1 MSHEHLD
8 TTLFGEPEPQEPRRG
23 RRQREKRSRGR
34 SVVVLLV
41 ALVLVGGAAATAF
54 TLLRPVV
61 ASVLGG
67 GDTEAED
74 FAGPGEGEVPV
85 TVKQG
90 DTGESIATALK
101 AAGVVKTRT
110 AYLDASAA
118 DPQGSA
124 KIQPGTYTLRKGMK
138 GIDAFTA
145 LTDPASRSVPRITIP
160 EGLWA
165 TEIIARL
172 SKATGVPLADY
183 QAALKDP
190 AALGLPASAKGNVEG
205 FLFPSSYEFDKTTPA
220 VDQLKAMVA
229 LTLSTLEAAGV
240 ADADAEKVL
249 TLASLVEAEAKL
261 DVDRPK
267 IARVFLNRIETTGAP
282 TYGLLQSDAAVS
294 YGAKRRALFPTRA
307 ELDDES
313 NPYNTRLRPGLPP
326 GPISNPGRASIDAAA
341 KPADGPWF
349 FFVAVNPITGE
360 TKYGV
365 TLDEHNRNVQELT
378 AYCKAKPKDCGQ

>member
-8 TTLFGEPEPQEPRRG
+8 TTLFGEPAPHEPRRG
-23 RRQREKRSRGR
+23 RRQRQKRTKGR
-34 SVVVLLV
+34 SLLALVV
-41 ALVLVGGAAATAF
+41 ALVLVGGAAVTAF
-54 TLLRPVV
+54 TLLRPAV
-61 ASVLGG
+61 SSIFGG

-74 FAGPGEGEVPV
+74 FPGPGDGEVPV

-90 DTGESIATALK
+90 DTGESIATTLK
-101 AAGVVKTRT
+101 SAGVVKTRT

-138 GIDAFTA
+138 AIDAFTA
-145 LTDPASRSVPRITIP
+145 LTDPANRSVPRLTIP

-165 TEIIARL
+165 SEVIARL

-190 AALGLPASAKGNVEG
+190 AALGLPASAKGNIEG

-220 VDQLKAMVA
+220 AEQLKTMVA
-229 LTLSTLEAAGV
+229 LTITTLDAAGV
-240 ADADAEKVL
+240 ADADREKVL

-267 IARVFLNRIETTGAP
+267 IARVFLNRIETTGEP

-294 YGAKRRALFPTRA
+294 YGAKRRALFPTKA

-365 TLDEHNRNVQELT
+365 TLADHNRNVQELT